1 LPPSRATEEQHVFAR
16 RIRADA
22 LLSSEAMIPAPPIS
36 PDEPGRPLRTFPR
49 HDGSV
54 FAPITVEAR

>member
-1 LPPSRATEEQHVFAR
+1 
-16 RIRADA
+16 
-22 LLSSEAMIPAPPIS
+22 MIPALPIS